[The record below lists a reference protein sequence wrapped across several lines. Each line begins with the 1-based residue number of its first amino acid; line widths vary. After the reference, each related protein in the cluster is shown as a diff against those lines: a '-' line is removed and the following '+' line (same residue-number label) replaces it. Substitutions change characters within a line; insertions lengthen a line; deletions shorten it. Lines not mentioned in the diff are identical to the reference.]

1 MSASPRCHFGL
12 LAGVLCLGAAVPLRA
27 QVTNPT
33 TLDPESPMASMPGI
47 GVDWPDMTDAI
58 AETKAAP
65 TAEVSGERR
74 YAIVVDGLEKIDRA
88 KIMSRFNL
96 LSALRAGEG
105 KPSNVAQVD
114 RRAREDA
121 DLLENL
127 LRAEGYYDA
136 NIETAVEPGETQT
149 LSVRLTVEPG
159 PLYHFGDIQVSG
171 LEGAGPKAEAL
182 RGTFGVAT
190 DDAVNADA
198 VLGGQAALTTKFS
211 REGYPFAV
219 VGEPEVVVDHDTLTA
234 TLAMKVDPG
243 GERRFGRII
252 VSGTKPPFGAGHVA
266 RIARFK
272 AGEPFD
278 QAQVDDLKRAIIAT
292 GLVSSVDLKPVAGA
306 TPDTA
311 DLNVALEPAP
321 MRTIAGE
328 FGYGTGE
335 GVRAE
340 VSWTHRNLI
349 HPEGAVTFRGVAGT
363 REQYL
368 GAILRQSNFR
378 RRDQVLNA
386 SIAASNLD
394 QPAFKARSFAISAG
408 IERQSNIIWQKK
420 WTWSIGGELIAS
432 SERNG
437 VQPTQT
443 YFIGALPLVLSYDGS
458 DDLLDPH
465 SGYRLSMRF
474 SPELSLQSGTF
485 GYLRT
490 QIDGSTYLPAGKKLV
505 LAGRVRLGS
514 ILGAGATQIAP
525 SRRAYSGGGGSV
537 RGYSYQAIGPRDA
550 LGDPIGGRSLA
561 EFALEARIRM
571 GNFGIVPFVD
581 GGSISSATLPNLSD
595 FRFGAGLGFRYHS
608 SFGPIRVDVGTPIR
622 RRTGDPLVTVS
633 VSLGQAF

>member
-1 MSASPRCHFGL
+1 MLVLPRCRVAL
-12 LAGVLCLGAAVPLRA
+12 LAGALCLGAAAPLRA
-27 QVTNPT
+27 QVSNPT
-33 TLDPESPMASMPGI
+33 TLDPESPMAPMPGI
-47 GVDWPDMTDAI
+47 GVDWPDMADAI
-58 AETKAAP
+58 AESKTAP
-65 TAEVSGERR
+65 ATDVSGERR
-74 YAIVVDGLEKIDRA
+74 YAIMIDGLEKIDRA
-88 KIMSRFNL
+88 RIMSRFNL
-96 LSALRAGEG
+96 LSVLRTGEG
-105 KPSNVAQVD
+105 KPSNVAQID

-136 NIETAVEPGETQT
+136 NIATAVEPGDAQT
-149 LSVRLTVEPG
+149 LTVRLTVEPG
-159 PLYHFGDIQVSG
+159 PLYHFGDVQVSG
-171 LEGAGPKAEAL
+171 LEGAGPKADAM
-182 RGTFGVAT
+182 RTIFGVAA
-190 DDAVNADA
+190 DDPVSTDA
-198 VLGGQAALTTKFS
+198 VLGGQAALTAKFS

-219 VGEPEVVVDHDTLTA
+219 VGEPEVVVDHDSQTA

-243 GERRFGRII
+243 GEQRFGRII
-252 VSGTKPPFGAGHVA
+252 VTGSRPPFGAGHVA

-272 AGEPFD
+272 QGEPFN
-278 QAQVDDLKRAIIAT
+278 QVQVDDLKRAIIAT

-306 TPDTA
+306 TADTA

-340 VSWTHRNLI
+340 VSWTHRNLFR
-349 HPEGAVTFRGVAGT
+349 PEGAVTLRGVAGT

-378 RRDQVLNA
+378 RRDQVFNA
-386 SIAASNLD
+386 SLAASNLD
-394 QPAFKARSFAISAG
+394 QPAFQARSFGISAG

-420 WTWSIGGELIAS
+420 WTWSIGGELIGS

-437 VQPTQT
+437 IHPRQT

-465 SGYRLSMRF
+465 TGYRLSMRF
-474 SPELSLQSGTF
+474 SPELSLQAGTF

-490 QIDGSTYLPAGKKLV
+490 QIDGSAYLPAAKKVV

-514 ILGAGATQIAP
+514 ILGASATEIAP

-550 LGDPIGGRSLA
+550 LGNPIGGRSLA
-561 EFALEARIRM
+561 EFALETRIRM
-571 GNFGIVPFVD
+571 GNFAIVPFVD
-581 GGSISSATLPNLSD
+581 GGSISSATLPNLAD

-608 SFGPIRVDVGTPIR
+608 SFGPIRVDVGTPIKR
-622 RRTGDPLVTVS
+622 RVGDPLITVS

>member
-1 MSASPRCHFGL
+1 MVVLPRCHVAL
-12 LAGVLCLGAAVPLRA
+12 LGGVLCLMAVVPLRA
-27 QVTNPT
+27 QVNSPT
-33 TLDPESPMASMPGI
+33 TLDPESPMAPMPGI
-47 GVDWPDMTDAI
+47 GVDWPDMTDSL

-65 TAEVSGERR
+65 STDISADRR
-74 YAIVVDGLEKIDRA
+74 YAIVVDGLEKVDRA

-96 LSALRAGEG
+96 LSVLRTGEG
-105 KPSNVAQVD
+105 KPSNVAQVN
-114 RRAREDA
+114 RRAHEDA

-127 LRAEGYYDA
+127 LRAEGYYDV
-136 NIETAVEPGETQT
+136 NIETTVEPGEAQLLT
-149 LSVRLTVEPG
+149 VRLTVEPG
-159 PLYHFGDIQVSG
+159 VLYHFGDVQVSG
-171 LEGAGPKAEAL
+171 LEAAGPKAESL
-182 RGTFGVAT
+182 RGTFGVGAE
-190 DDAVNADA
+190 DPVNADA
-198 VLGGQAALTTKFS
+198 VLGGQEALTTRFS

-219 VGEPEVVVDHDTLTA
+219 VGAPEVIVDHDTQTA
-234 TLAMKVDPG
+234 TLEMKVSPG

-252 VSGTKPPFGAGHVA
+252 VSGTKPPFGASHVA
-266 RIARFK
+266 RIERFK
-272 AGEPFD
+272 TGEPFN
-278 QAQVDDLKRAIIAT
+278 QVQVDDLKRAIIAT
-292 GLVSSVDLKPVAGA
+292 GLVSSVVLKPVQGESAG
-306 TPDTA
+306 TA

-349 HPEGAVTFRGVAGT
+349 HPEGAVTFRGVGGT

-378 RRDQVLNA
+378 RRDQVFNA

-437 VQPTQT
+437 VQPKQT

-458 DDLLDPH
+458 DDLLDPRK
-465 SGYRLSMRF
+465 GYRLSMRF

-490 QIDGSTYLPAGKKLV
+490 QVDGSAYLPAGKKLV

-537 RGYSYQAIGPRDA
+537 RGYSYQSIGPRDA

-561 EFALEARIRM
+561 EFALEARVRM
-571 GNFGIVPFVD
+571 GTIGIVPFLD

-608 SFGPIRVDVGTPIR
+608 SFGPIRVDVGTPIKR
-622 RRTGDPLVTVS
+622 RAGDPLVTVS